1 MPWRLMW
8 WSEMHSFMAHIK
20 EKIVSRAAAGL
31 MLMQSFIAPP
41 NHKSHNHGDKSS
53 PKNTKHDLG

>member
-1 MPWRLMW
+1 
-8 WSEMHSFMAHIK
+8 MHSFMAHIK